1 MKKSLLV
8 ILSATFLAACGN
20 QADEAAPKATSSIQ
34 TADTYAAA
42 ASDDNLNIIQTS
54 TRHSETGT
62 QSTSRNADYNPQ
74 SSQVDVTQLPEYS
87 ILDEHL
93 NLADYTIV
101 VAENNPYKRVLLLK
115 NKQGQAEYKSILV
128 KNTGRLKI
136 VEFDGGLVY
145 NGIIQ

>member
-8 ILSATFLAACGN
+8 ILSASILAACGN
-20 QADEAAPKATSSIQ
+20 QADEAAPKESSKIQ
-34 TADTYAAA
+34 TADTYAATA
-42 ASDDNLNIIQTS
+42 TDNNLNIVQTS
-54 TRHSETGT
+54 TRQSEAGKQNTY
-62 QSTSRNADYNPQ
+62 RNADYKQQ

-87 ILDEHL
+87 ILDKHL

-136 VEFDGGLVY
+136 VDFDGGLVY

>member
-8 ILSATFLAACGN
+8 ILSASILAACGN
-20 QADEAAPKATSSIQ
+20 QADEAAPKEKSTIS

-54 TRHSETGT
+54 TRHSETGMQNT
-62 QSTSRNADYNPQ
+62 NRNADYKQQ

-87 ILDEHL
+87 ILEDHV
-93 NLADYTIV
+93 NLADYSIV
-101 VAENNPYKRVLLLK
+101 ITENNPYKRVLLLK
-115 NKQGQAEYKSILV
+115 NSRGQAEYKSILV

-136 VEFDGGLVY
+136 VDFDGGLVY
-145 NGIIQ
+145 SGIIQ